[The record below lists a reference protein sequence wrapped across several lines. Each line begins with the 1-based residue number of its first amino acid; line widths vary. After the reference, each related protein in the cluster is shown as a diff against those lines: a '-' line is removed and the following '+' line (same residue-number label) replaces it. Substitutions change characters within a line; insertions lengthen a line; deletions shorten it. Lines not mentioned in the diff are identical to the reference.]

1 MIVIFDYWLVL
12 LSVVVAVSASF
23 VALDLASRIAAYKG
37 RKTAWYWLAGGA
49 ISMGTGIWSMHFIG
63 MLAYRLPIPL
73 SYDVRITLL
82 SLAIAILAAGFAL
95 YWASRAEMNWD
106 RLLGGALLMGLG
118 IASMH
123 YVGMAAMRMEPS
135 IRYEPWLFSLSLLI
149 AVAASAVAL
158 WCISRMRLDTIMSA
172 FWKKAGSALIMG
184 SAFYAMHYAAMAAAD
199 IAPDS
204 VSMASPQNIN
214 AVWLASALGGFTL
227 LFLIAT
233 ILLSA
238 FDAYHA
244 ELLQTRVTER
254 TAELHQASG
263 DLRRCLGRLAETQD
277 EERRLLAA
285 ELHEIVGQN
294 LSALNAEL
302 SLIRS
307 RLPPDAAGELSDKLT
322 NASALIKQGVR
333 AVRNVMAQLRPP
345 DLDELGLPAA
355 LRWHAAALES
365 RARVAVTVD
374 ADDKLPRPSPKVEN
388 VVLRVYVEAL
398 TNVSKHA
405 SASRVRVTLETI
417 EDHVVMKIVDDGQG
431 FDATLPLRRNDT
443 SGWGLMLMRERAA
456 SVKGEFRIHSAPGAG
471 TSVEFRIAK
480 DKWS

>member
-1 MIVIFDYWLVL
+1 MIATYNYWLVL

-23 VALDLASRIAAYKG
+23 VALDLASRIAAHKG
-37 RKTAWYWLAGGA
+37 QKAARVWLAGGA

-73 SYDVRITLL
+73 SYDVGITLL

-95 YWASRAEMNWD
+95 YWASRAILNWHS
-106 RLLGGALLMGLG
+106 LPVGALLMGLG

-123 YVGMAAMRMEPS
+123 YVGMAAMRMEPP
-135 IRYEPWLFSLSLLI
+135 IRYEPWLFSFSLLI

-158 WCISRMRLDTIMSA
+158 WCISTMRLDTIMSA
-172 FWKKAGSALIMG
+172 FWRKTGSALIMG

-204 VSMASPQNIN
+204 VSTASPQNIN
-214 AVWLASALGGFTL
+214 AVWLASALGVFAL
-227 LFLIAT
+227 LFLVAT

-238 FDAYHA
+238 FDAYLG
-244 ELLQTRVTER
+244 EC
-254 TAELHQASG
+254 HQASG
-263 DLRRCLGRLAETQD
+263 DLRRCLGRLADAQD

-307 RLPPDAAGELSDKLT
+307 RLPEASGELFDKLT
-322 NASALIKQGVR
+322 NASTFVKQGVQ

-365 RARVAVTVD
+365 RAGVAVTVD
-374 ADDKLPRPSPKVEN
+374 ADDKLSRPSPKVEN

-405 SASRVRVTLETI
+405 GAKRVGVTLESR
-417 EDHVVMKIVDDGQG
+417 EDHVVMTIVDDGQG
-431 FDATLPLRRNDT
+431 FDATLPVRRDNT
-443 SGWGLMLMRERAA
+443 SGWGLILMRERAA
-456 SVKGEFRIHSAPGAG
+456 SVEGKLRIHSAPGAG
-471 TSVEFRIAK
+471 TRVEFRISR

>member
-1 MIVIFDYWLVL
+1 MIATFDYWLVL
-12 LSVVVAVSASF
+12 ISLGIAVIASF
-23 VALDLASRIAAYKG
+23 VALELASRIAAYKG
-37 RKTAWYWLAGGA
+37 QKAARYWLAGGA
-49 ISMGTGIWSMHFIG
+49 LSMGTGIWSMHFIG

-73 SYDVRITLL
+73 SYDVGITLL

-95 YWASRAEMNWD
+95 YWASWAGMNWG

-123 YVGMAAMRMEPS
+123 YVGMAAIQMGPP
-135 IRYEPWLFSLSLLI
+135 IRYEPWLFSFSLLI
-149 AVAASAVAL
+149 AAAASAVAL
-158 WCISRMRLDTIMSA
+158 WRISRMRLDTIVSA
-172 FWKKAGSALIMG
+172 SWRKTGSAMIMG

-227 LFLIAT
+227 LFLVAT

-238 FDAYHA
+238 FDAHLG
-244 ELLQTRVTER
+244 EC
-254 TAELHQASG
+254 HQASG
-263 DLRRCLGRLAETQD
+263 DLRRCLGRLADTQD

-307 RLPPDAAGELSDKLT
+307 QLPPEAAGGLSDRLT
-322 NASALIKQGVR
+322 NTSALIKQGVQ

-345 DLDELGLPAA
+345 DLDELGLAAA

-365 RARVAVTVD
+365 RAGVAVTVD

-388 VVLRVYVEAL
+388 VVLRVYAEAL
-398 TNVSKHA
+398 TNISKHA
-405 SASRVRVTLETI
+405 GAKTVGVTLESR

-431 FDATLPLRRNDT
+431 FDAKQPLRRNDNA
-443 SGWGLMLMRERAA
+443 GWGLMLMRERGA
-456 SVKGEFRIHSAPGAG
+456 SGEATLRTQAAPGAG
-471 TSVEFRIAK
+471 TSVEFRIPRR
-480 DKWS
+480 KWS

>member
-1 MIVIFDYWLVL
+1 MIPTFDYWLVL
-12 LSVVVAVSASF
+12 LSVVIAVNASF
-23 VALDLASRIAAYKG
+23 VALDVASRIAAYKG
-37 RKTAWYWLAGGA
+37 QKTEWYWLAGGA
-49 ISMGTGIWSMHFIG
+49 ISMGTGVWSMHFIG

-82 SLAIAILAAGFAL
+82 SLSIAILAAGFAL
-95 YWASRAEMNWD
+95 YWASRAVMNWD

-123 YVGMAAMRMEPS
+123 YVGMAATRMEPP
-135 IRYEPWLFSLSLLI
+135 IRYEPWLFSVSLLI

-158 WCISRMRLDTIMSA
+158 WCISRMRMATTMSA
-172 FWKKAGSALIMG
+172 FWKKTGSALIMG
-184 SAFYAMHYAAMAAAD
+184 SAFYGMHYTAMAAAD
-199 IAPDS
+199 VAPDS
-204 VSMASPQNIN
+204 VSMVSPQNIN
-214 AVWLASALGGFTL
+214 AVWLAGALGGFML
-227 LFLIAT
+227 LFLVAT

-238 FDAYHA
+238 FDAHLS
-244 ELLQTRVTER
+244 EC
-254 TAELHQASG
+254 HQASG
-263 DLRRCLGRLAETQD
+263 DLRRCLGRLADTQD

-307 RLPPDAAGELSDKLT
+307 QLPPEAAGGLSDRLT
-322 NASALIKQGVR
+322 NTSALIKQGVQ

-365 RARVAVTVD
+365 RAGVAVTVD
-374 ADDKLPRPSPKVEN
+374 ADDRLPKPLPKVEN
-388 VVLRVYVEAL
+388 VVLRVYAEAL
-398 TNVSKHA
+398 TNISKHA
-405 SASRVRVTLETI
+405 GAKRVGVTLESR
-417 EDHVVMKIVDDGQG
+417 EDHVVMRIVDDGRG
-431 FDATLPLRRNDT
+431 FDAAQPLRRNDN

-456 SVKGEFRIHSAPGAG
+456 SVAGTLRIQSAPGAG
-471 TSVEFRIAK
+471 TRVEFRIPRN
-480 DKWS
+480 KWS

>member
-1 MIVIFDYWLVL
+1 MIATYDYWLVL
-12 LSVVVAVSASF
+12 LSVVVAANASF
-23 VALDLASRIAAYKG
+23 VALDLASRIAAYEG
-37 RKTAWYWLAGGA
+37 QRTARYWLAGGA

-73 SYDVRITLL
+73 SYDAGLTLL

-95 YWASRAEMNWD
+95 YWTSRATLNWHS
-106 RLLGGALLMGLG
+106 LPVGALLTGLG

-123 YVGMAAMRMEPS
+123 YVGMAAMRMEPP
-135 IRYEPWLFSLSLLI
+135 IRHEPWLFSFSLLI
-149 AVAASAVAL
+149 AVAASAVAV
-158 WCISRMRLDTIMSA
+158 WYISRMRLDTITSA
-172 FWKKAGSALIMG
+172 SWRKTGRALIMG
-184 SAFYAMHYAAMAAAD
+184 SAFSAMHYAAMAAAD

-214 AVWLASALGGFTL
+214 AVWLASALGGSTL
-227 LFLIAT
+227 LFLVAT
-233 ILLSA
+233 VLLSA
-238 FDAYHA
+238 FDAHLG
-244 ELLQTRVTER
+244 EC
-254 TAELHQASG
+254 HQASG
-263 DLRRCLGRLAETQD
+263 DLRRCLGRLADTQD

-307 RLPPDAAGELSDKLT
+307 RLPETSGELFDKLS
-322 NASALIKQGVR
+322 NASTIVKQGVQ

-365 RARVAVTVD
+365 RAGVAVTVD

-405 SASRVRVTLETI
+405 RAKKVGVTLESRD
-417 EDHVVMKIVDDGQG
+417 DHVIMKIVDDGQG
-431 FDATLPLRRNDT
+431 FDAKQPLRRNDN
-443 SGWGLMLMRERAA
+443 SGWGLILMRERAA
-456 SVKGEFRIHSAPGAG
+456 SVEGTLRIQSAPGAG
-471 TSVEFRIAK
+471 THVEFRIPRG
-480 DKWS
+480 KWS

>member
-1 MIVIFDYWLVL
+1 MIATFDYWLVL
-12 LSVVVAVSASF
+12 ISLGIAVIASF
-23 VALDLASRIAAYKG
+23 VALELASRIAAYKG
-37 RKTAWYWLAGGA
+37 QKAAWYWLAGGA

-73 SYDVRITLL
+73 SYDVGITLL

-95 YWASRAEMNWD
+95 YWASRAAMNGR
-106 RLLGGALLMGLG
+106 RLPGGALLMGLG

-123 YVGMAAMRMEPS
+123 YVGMAAMRMEPP
-135 IRYEPWLFSLSLLI
+135 IRYEPWLFSFSLLI

-158 WCISRMRLDTIMSA
+158 WRISRMRLDTIVSA
-172 FWKKAGSALIMG
+172 SWRKTSSAMIMG

-214 AVWLASALGGFTL
+214 AVWLASALGAFTL
-227 LFLIAT
+227 LFLVAT

-238 FDAYHA
+238 FDAH
-244 ELLQTRVTER
+244 LGKC
-254 TAELHQASG
+254 HQASG
-263 DLRRCLGRLAETQD
+263 DLRRCLGRLADTQD

-307 RLPPDAAGELSDKLT
+307 QLPPEAAGGLSDRLT
-322 NASALIKQGVR
+322 NTSALIKQGVQ

-365 RARVAVTVD
+365 RAGVAVTID
-374 ADDKLPRPSPKVEN
+374 ADEKLPGPLPKVEN
-388 VVLRVYVEAL
+388 VVLRVYAEAL
-398 TNVSKHA
+398 TNISKHA
-405 SASRVRVTLETI
+405 GAKTVRVTLESR

-431 FDATLPLRRNDT
+431 FDAKQPLRRNDN

-456 SVKGEFRIHSAPGAG
+456 SVEGTLRIQSAPGAG
-471 TSVEFRIAK
+471 TSVEFRIPRG
-480 DKWS
+480 KWS

>member
-1 MIVIFDYWLVL
+1 MIATYNYWLVL

-23 VALDLASRIAAYKG
+23 VALDLASRIAAHKG
-37 RKTAWYWLAGGA
+37 QKAARVWLAGGA

-73 SYDVRITLL
+73 SYDVGNTLL
-82 SLAIAILAAGFAL
+82 SLAIAILATGFAL
-95 YWASRAEMNWD
+95 YWASRAILNWHS
-106 RLLGGALLMGLG
+106 LPVGALLMGLG

-123 YVGMAAMRMEPS
+123 YVGMAAMRMEPP
-135 IRYEPWLFSLSLLI
+135 IRYEPWLFSFSLLI
-149 AVAASAVAL
+149 AVAASVVAL

-172 FWKKAGSALIMG
+172 FWRKTGSALIMG

-204 VSMASPQNIN
+204 VSTASPQNIN
-214 AVWLASALGGFTL
+214 AVWLASALGVFAL
-227 LFLIAT
+227 LFLVAT

-238 FDAYHA
+238 FDAYLG
-244 ELLQTRVTER
+244 EC
-254 TAELHQASG
+254 HQASG
-263 DLRRCLGRLAETQD
+263 DLRRCLGRLADAQD

-307 RLPPDAAGELSDKLT
+307 RLPEASGELFDKLT
-322 NASALIKQGVR
+322 NASTFVKQGVQ

-365 RARVAVTVD
+365 RAGVAVTVD
-374 ADDKLPRPSPKVEN
+374 ADDKLSRPSPKVEN

-405 SASRVRVTLETI
+405 GAKRVGVTLESR
-417 EDHVVMKIVDDGQG
+417 EDHVVMTIVDDGQG
-431 FDATLPLRRNDT
+431 FDATLPVRRDNT
-443 SGWGLMLMRERAA
+443 SGWGLILMRERAA
-456 SVKGEFRIHSAPGAG
+456 SVGGELRIHSAPGAG
-471 TSVEFRIAK
+471 TRVEFRISR

>member
-1 MIVIFDYWLVL
+1 MIATYDYWLVL
-12 LSVVVAVSASF
+12 LSVVVAVNASF

-37 RKTAWYWLAGGA
+37 QTTARYWLAGGA

-95 YWASRAEMNWD
+95 YWASRAVMNWD

-123 YVGMAAMRMEPS
+123 YSGMAAMRMEPP

-158 WCISRMRLDTIMSA
+158 WSTSRMRLDTIMSA

-184 SAFYAMHYAAMAAAD
+184 SAIYGMHYTGLAAAA

-204 VSMASPQNIN
+204 VCMASPQNID
-214 AVWLASALGGFTL
+214 AAWLASSLGGFTL
-227 LFLIAT
+227 LFLVAT

-238 FDAYHA
+238 FDGYR
-244 ELLQTRVTER
+244 TRVAER
-254 TAELHQASG
+254 TAELSQVSG
-263 DLRRCLGRLAETQD
+263 ELRQCLGRLAESQD

-294 LSALNAEL
+294 LSAFNAEL

-307 RLPPDAAGELSDKLT
+307 RLPPEAAGELSEKLT
-322 NASALIKQGVR
+322 NASALIKQSVQ
-333 AVRNVMAQLRPP
+333 AVRNVMARLRPP

-365 RARVAVTVD
+365 RAGVAVTVD
-374 ADDKLPRPSPKVEN
+374 ADEKLPRPSPKVED

-405 SASRVRVTLETI
+405 GASRVGVTLEAR
-417 EDHVVMKIVDDGQG
+417 EDYVVMKIVDDGQG
-431 FDATLPLRRNDT
+431 FAATLPLRRNDT
-443 SGWGLMLMRERAA
+443 SGWGLILTRERAA
-456 SVKGEFRIHSAPGAG
+456 SVEGELRIHSAPGAG
-471 TSVEFRIAK
+471 TRVEFRIPK

>member
-1 MIVIFDYWLVL
+1 MIATYDYWLVL
-12 LSVVVAVSASF
+12 LSVVVAGTASF

-37 RKTAWYWLAGGA
+37 RKTARYWLAGGA
-49 ISMGTGIWSMHFIG
+49 ISMGIGIWSMHFVG

-82 SLAIAILAAGFAL
+82 SLAIAILTAGFAL
-95 YWASRAEMNWD
+95 YWASRAEMNWNK
-106 RLLGGALLMGLG
+106 LLGGALLMGLG

-123 YVGMAAMRMEPS
+123 YSGMAAMRMEPP

-149 AVAASAVAL
+149 AVAASGVAL
-158 WCISRMRLDTIMSA
+158 WCTSRMHLDTIMSA

-184 SAFYAMHYAAMAAAD
+184 SAIYGMHYTAMAAAD

-204 VSMASPQNIN
+204 VCMASPQNID
-214 AVWLASALGGFTL
+214 AAWLASSLGGFTL
-227 LFLIAT
+227 LFLAAT

-244 ELLQTRVTER
+244 ELLRTRVAER
-254 TAELHQASG
+254 TAELNQASE

-294 LSALNAEL
+294 LSAFNAEL

-322 NASALIKQGVR
+322 NASALIKQSVQ
-333 AVRNVMAQLRPP
+333 AVRNVMARLRPP
-345 DLDELGLPAA
+345 DLDELG
-355 LRWHAAALES
+355 
-365 RARVAVTVD
+365 
-374 ADDKLPRPSPKVEN
+374 
-388 VVLRVYVEAL
+388 
-398 TNVSKHA
+398 
-405 SASRVRVTLETI
+405 
-417 EDHVVMKIVDDGQG
+417 
-431 FDATLPLRRNDT
+431 
-443 SGWGLMLMRERAA
+443 
-456 SVKGEFRIHSAPGAG
+456 
-471 TSVEFRIAK
+471 
-480 DKWS
+480 